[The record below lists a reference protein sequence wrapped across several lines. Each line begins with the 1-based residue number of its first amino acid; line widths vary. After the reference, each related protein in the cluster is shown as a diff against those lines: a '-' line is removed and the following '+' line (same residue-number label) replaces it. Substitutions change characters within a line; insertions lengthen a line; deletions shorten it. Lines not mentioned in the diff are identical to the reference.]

1 MKRNLSFHEE
11 SQIEHVDANEHKLCE
26 ITKHPIGIVI
36 VYIQATIGFIFAL
49 GLTYFLLPTVIE
61 DTDTAFLYAN
71 LFASVAIVFAIIII
85 LLATMV
91 YRRNRLIV
99 TDRNITQI
107 LQYGLFNRKVSQLNM
122 VNVED
127 VTSKQKGLFS
137 SLFGFGELIIE
148 TAGEQ
153 SNFHYTFCPNPG
165 YYAKIILNA
174 REELLGQN
182 DGDIRVDPGPLTTR

>member
-1 MKRNLSFHEE
+1 MKSNLPFHEE

-36 VYIQATIGFIFAL
+36 VYIQAIVGFIFAL

-61 DTDTAFLYAN
+61 DVDTAFLYAN
-71 LFASVAIVFAIIII
+71 LFAAVSIVFAIIII

-107 LQYGLFNRKVSQLNM
+107 LQYGL
-122 VNVED
+122 
-127 VTSKQKGLFS
+127 
-137 SLFGFGELIIE
+137 I
-148 TAGEQ
+148 
-153 SNFHYTFCPNPG
+153 
-165 YYAKIILNA
+165 
-174 REELLGQN
+174 
-182 DGDIRVDPGPLTTR
+182 